1 MLPHV
6 QESMR
11 RGKEDHWDFLL
22 AMMDDP
28 KALLEVMD
36 RAGVWRAGLGNYPS
50 PDLMGF
56 TDTTNAFAAKYP
68 RANPDR
74 LLPYRARQPL
84 VTRGPPGDVDHLLT
98 YR

>member
-36 RAGVWRAGLGNYPS
+36 RAGVWRAGLVN
-50 PDLMGF
+50 
-56 TDTTNAFAAKYP
+56 
-68 RANPDR
+68 
-74 LLPYRARQPL
+74 
-84 VTRGPPGDVDHLLT
+84 
-98 YR
+98 